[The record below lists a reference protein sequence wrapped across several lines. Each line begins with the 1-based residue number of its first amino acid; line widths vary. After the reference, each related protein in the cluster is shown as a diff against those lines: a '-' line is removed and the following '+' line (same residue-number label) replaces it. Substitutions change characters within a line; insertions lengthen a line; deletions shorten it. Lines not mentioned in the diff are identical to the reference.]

1 MSIQYPAGAPTL
13 PTFITGTTSPVQ
25 ADFSLF
31 PLLLPLSADGLC
43 GGPACIMTMA
53 LEWDQQIVDT
63 SNVGDTVSVTYHFQD
78 SSTAIGSCSFDI
90 KPDLTI

>member
-1 MSIQYPAGAPTL
+1 M
-13 PTFITGTTSPVQ
+13 Q

-31 PLLLPLSADGLC
+31 TLLLPLTADGLC

-53 LEWDQQIVDT
+53 LEWDIQIVDT
-63 SNVGDTVSVTYHFQD
+63 SNVGETVTVTYHFQD
-78 SSTAIGSCSFDI
+78 PSTATGTCFFDI